1 MGMTDTIKD
10 MFSSTPAVGS
20 LQDLF
25 LEQLKDVYDAE
36 HRLLDAL
43 PEMAEQST
51 STKLQRAF
59 EKHRTQTETHV
70 ERLET
75 IFGMMGVEP
84 ERKGCDAIKG
94 LISEAEEV
102 MDEAEGNVRDAGLI
116 ASAQAVEHYEIARY
130 GTLKQW
136 AETLGMREAV
146 KLLDATLKEEST
158 TDSLLTEIAESTVNP
173 SAFAADLLGKG
184 NTETTQTNSRR

>member
-1 MGMTDTIKD
+1 MGMTDTIKE
-10 MFSSTPAVGS
+10 MFSSAPAVGS

-75 IFGMMGVEP
+75 IFGMMGIEP
-84 ERKGCDAIKG
+84 DRKTCDAIKG

-116 ASAQAVEHYEIARY
+116 AGAQAVEHYEIARY

-146 KLLDATLKEEST
+146 KLLDATLKEESA
-158 TDSLLTEIAESTVNP
+158 TDELLTDIAESTVNP

-184 NTETTQTNSRR
+184 KQTSLPANRH

>member
-1 MGMTDTIKD
+1 MSMTDTIKE
-10 MFSSTPAVGS
+10 MFSSTPEVGS

-43 PEMAEQST
+43 TEMAEEST
-51 STKLQRAF
+51 NTKLQRGF

-70 ERLET
+70 TRLES
-75 IFGMMGVEP
+75 IFEMMGVEP
-84 ERKGCDAIKG
+84 ERKTCNAIKG
-94 LISEAEEV
+94 LIAEADEV
-102 MDEAEGNVRDAGLI
+102 IEEAEGNVRDAGLI

-146 KLLDATLKEEST
+146 KLLDATLKEELA
-158 TDSLLTEIAESTVNP
+158 TDTSLTELAESTVNP

-184 NTETTQTNSRR
+184 NTTTARSTSRS